1 MVVLNRQTSSWR
13 PVLASVPRDF
23 ILGVLVY
30 INDLPNKLK
39 PIVKLFADDTSFL
52 LPLRI
57 RMKVLMFSAMTFSQS
72 LHGLIIGKCFLF
84 QILVNQLKTCYF
96 QGKKIQVHPTMS
108 LKNVRVEWVPYQ
120 KYLAILLD
128 DKLNFKRHIDSAILK
143 VFW

>member
-23 ILGVLVY
+23 ILGLLLVY

-57 RMKVLMFSAMTFSQS
+57 KMKVLMFSAMTFSQS

-96 QGKKIQVHPTMS
+96 QGKKNPS
-108 LKNVRVEWVPYQ
+108 LSNHEPQECSSWVSVLS
-120 KYLAILLD
+120 KIFSYLT
-128 DKLNFKRHIDSAILK
+128 
-143 VFW
+143 WW